1 MLVGKI
7 VERKAMP
14 VFFVEEGIVDK
25 RGAIEFLGGALGDD
39 KFDELYRVCADK
51 QGGMKAT
58 YRKSNLYR
66 RYVQLCEGP
75 REASDV

>member
-1 MLVGKI
+1 MVGNT

-39 KFDELYRVCADK
+39 KFDEL
-51 QGGMKAT
+51 
-58 YRKSNLYR
+58 
-66 RYVQLCEGP
+66 
-75 REASDV
+75 